1 MQPRM
6 LDLDPY
12 QRNTDPKHCVRYRF
26 LFLGQEALW
35 AVEEE
40 WERERQRRHLEQETL
55 AALR

>member
-1 MQPRM
+1 MK
-6 LDLDPY
+6 
-12 QRNTDPKHCVRYRF
+12 TDPKHRVRHRF
-26 LFLGQEALW
+26 LCQEALW